1 VKRAGGIGD
10 RTDRVPELWTGFIEA
25 RALPEAL
32 NLWSRQ
38 G

>member
-1 VKRAGGIGD
+1 VKRAGGLATA
-10 RTDRVPELWTGFIEA
+10 TDRAPELWTGFIEA

-32 NLWSRQ
+32 NLWSGQ